1 MKMGIEDKKKGT
13 EKGKLVEKRGRK
25 VTDLRCTVL

>member
-1 MKMGIEDKKKGT
+1 MRLGVKDEIKGT

-25 VTDLRCTVL
+25 VTDLRCKVL